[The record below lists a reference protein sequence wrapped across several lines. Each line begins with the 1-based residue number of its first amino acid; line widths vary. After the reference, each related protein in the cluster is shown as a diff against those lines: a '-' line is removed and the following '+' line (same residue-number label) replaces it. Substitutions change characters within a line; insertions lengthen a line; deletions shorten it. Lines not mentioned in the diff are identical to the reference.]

1 MRRLASLVVVLLACA
16 AQAASTQDKTPS
28 LDSPLATS
36 PGSLD
41 FFFSHD
47 FAITGPKLINSPT
60 FNLEAGIVPRL
71 SVLVQYASSSD
82 INGRVNEAFPAL
94 KLELFSQ
101 ARTQPFDLTAI
112 AGYDTAASS
121 VDGELLASKTFGI
134 LRPFL
139 AARGFSK
146 GYGVGGATFAGAVGL
161 ALRVL
166 PKLSLVGDVGKVLAA
181 HDLGAIQAQNDSVA
195 WSGGVAFQIPNT
207 PHSVSFFVTNVNTH
221 TPEGASRGGFEA
233 WRFGFEFDVPIA
245 NLARYASI
253 FSSEPEPAAAAA
265 PTAATAAT
273 TAPTAASTAPEQGA
287 GAPDQTVVRVE
298 ISKMRFGPAEL
309 TVKAGTTVE
318 WVNQD
323 TVPHTATAKDR
334 SWSSGMVSQGQSWRR
349 TFPAP
354 GRYPYFCEVHPFM
367 KGTVVVQ

>member
-1 MRRLASLVVVLLACA
+1 MRRLASLVVVVLACA

-28 LDSPLATS
+28 LDSPTPTS

-71 SVLVQYASSSD
+71 SVQVQYASSSD

-94 KLELFSQ
+94 KLALFSQ
-101 ARTQPFDLTAI
+101 AQSQPFDLTAV

-121 VDGELLASKTFGI
+121 VDGQLLASKTFGI
-134 LRPFL
+134 VRPFL

-166 PKLSLVGDVGKVLAA
+166 PKVSLVGDVGKVLAA
-181 HDLGAIQAQNDSVA
+181 QDLGAIRAQNDSVA
-195 WSGGVAFQIPNT
+195 WSGGIAFQIPNT

-245 NLARYASI
+245 NVARYASL
-253 FSSEPEPAAAAA
+253 FSSDSAPAPAPAPAAASTPPAEATLAA
-265 PTAATAAT
+265 DQGLD
-273 TAPTAASTAPEQGA
+273 APEG
-287 GAPDQTVVRVE
+287 PVVQVA

-318 WVNQD
+318 WINQD
-323 TVPHTATAKDR
+323 TVPHTATARDR
-334 SWSSGMVSQGQSWRR
+334 SWSSGLFSQGQSWRR
-349 TFPAP
+349 TFTVA